1 MLDIKS
7 TSSQTASIIIPSP
20 TLPVNQT
27 PAAQN
32 LTQIKDYIF
41 DSKSVLGRG
50 SMSVV
55 YKGVDMRT
63 NEVVGIK
70 KISKRALN
78 SDYLIN
84 SLTNEIDIQTKIRHA
99 NIVSL
104 KDVIRSTNNIYLV
117 LEYCNFGNLRDYLK
131 ARGKLTESE
140 IRNILSQIIKG
151 MDGLL
156 QNNVLHRDIKPENI
170 LVHSERGVFTYK
182 ICDFG
187 FSKKLSEK
195 NQLSQSSIGS
205 PQYMDF
211 QRLSSEEYSSKSD
224 VFSLGII
231 TYEMLFGC
239 PPWAASNWHDLKCAM
254 VSKPLQFPEAKF
266 SKDVEDFLKKTLA
279 IWETDRASW
288 EDVLAHPFIKKTL

>member
-1 MLDIKS
+1 MLNITT
-7 TSSQTASIIIPSP
+7 TSSQTASIIYPSP
-20 TLPVNQT
+20 TLPVGQPST
-27 PAAQN
+27 KDLIQV
-32 LTQIKDYIF
+32 KDYIF
-41 DSKSVLGRG
+41 DSKSILGRG

-55 YKGVDMRT
+55 YKGVDLRT

-84 SLTNEIDIQTKIRHA
+84 SLTNEIDIQTKIRHP
-99 NIVSL
+99 NVVCL

-117 LEYCNFGNLRDYLK
+117 LEYCNSGSLRDYLK
-131 ARGKLTESE
+131 ARGKLTETE
-140 IRNILSQIIKG
+140 IKNILSQVITG
-151 MDGLL
+151 MDDLL

-170 LVHSERGVFTYK
+170 LVHSERGALTFK

-187 FSKKLSEK
+187 FSKKLSAK

-239 PPWAASNWHDLKCAM
+239 PPWAASNWHELKCAM
-254 VSKPLQFPEAKF
+254 VSKPLQFPDGKY
-266 SKDVEDFLKKTLA
+266 SKDAEDFIKRTLA

-288 EDVLAHPFIKKTL
+288 EDVLAHPLIKKTLF